1 MMVKGT
7 YMGMDVLGY
16 FIETPNK
23 TLSLNNNDEYEATKR
38 ELLCVALCFWGGVI
52 RPFLFYY
59 HFSNE
64 LKLH

>member
-23 TLSLNNNDEYEATKR
+23 TLSLNSNDEYEATKK
-38 ELLCVALCFWGGVI
+38 ELLSAGLRIKSDEYW
-52 RPFLFYY
+52 
-59 HFSNE
+59 FSDSSF
-64 LKLH
+64 HARFVCRY